1 MAIKQIIDEIVKRIR
16 KKKKPETPM
25 EDMMKKLEY
34 YAGNDKSSRT
44 LAMEEIRREK
54 NVLGI
59 DLASGNDMIAVNGKG
74 LSCVI
79 PLTQEFVSGLQ
90 KHLEDVLECSPEYR
104 KMMRMATNN
113 WKKMN
118 GLPMARVKAKR
129 KAESNRRKK

>member
-1 MAIKQIIDEIVKRIR
+1 MAIKHIIDEIVERIRR
-16 KKKKPETPM
+16 KKKPKTQKVK
-25 EDMMKKLEY
+25 EDDILKY
-34 YAGNDKSSRT
+34 YTGNGQDSRA

-59 DLASGNDMIAVNGKG
+59 DLASGNDMAAVNGKG
-74 LSCVI
+74 FSCVI
-79 PLTQEFVSGLQ
+79 PLTQEFVNGLQ
-90 KHLEDVLECSPEYR
+90 KHLEDMLECSPEYR

-118 GLPMARVKAKR
+118 GLPMARVRAKR

>member
-1 MAIKQIIDEIVKRIR
+1 MAIKQIIDEIVKRIQG
-16 KKKKPETPM
+16 KKKPETPM
-25 EDMMKKLEY
+25 ENMMKNLEY
-34 YAGNDKSSRT
+34 YTGNGQSSRT

-59 DLASGNDMIAVNGKG
+59 GLEAGNSMTAVNGKELG
-74 LSCVI
+74 CVI
-79 PLTQEFVSGLQ
+79 PLTQEFVNGLQ
-90 KHLEDVLECSPEYR
+90 KHLEDMLECSPEYR

-118 GLPMARVKAKR
+118 GLPMARKRAKR